1 MDDRKPSGNNQIL
14 KEKMKIGIS
23 VVIEAV
29 LIMLEI
35 YVLTQM
41 QDQLLIAGAMVIPMA
56 LTLYFL
62 ILSIIN
68 VSQYNKRMELERYE
82 DLYNAQKASYLIV
95 RKSFEELSKRLED
108 LEQVNN
114 LPAEE
119 IINAQKAVAK
129 LTISRNKENALALM
143 ESNESLIEQL
153 SSLERELKQN
163 NSSIAERQEK
173 LLEQTKKDLI
183 ERNRDLERQLLE
195 LQAKVAENR
204 QIVMPPMYAQ
214 PAPQMMPQQMDTVS
228 RQQDIKH
235 DDYAQEETDIS
246 FDGYDTPMVAEAP
259 SEEPELNTIAETIP
273 TETEEH
279 YVESDEDAE
288 TDTESEIAVE
298 TEPVI
303 EAEPAIEAEAEPTI
317 EAEAEVTPDPAPTV
331 TPVSDDPNHV
341 MTPDEIAAMFSG
353 ANAAEPVAEETAE
366 AEPVIEA
373 EAEPAI
379 EAEEEPVIEA
389 EAEATPEPV
398 PTVTPVS
405 DDPNHVMTPDE
416 IAAMFAGAS
425 TAESQVEAEPIAEPV
440 VEETAEAEPVIEA
453 EAEPAI
459 EAEAEPE
466 AVVEE
471 KAAEPVEEKAATS
484 VPDLSNN
491 DPNKMLTPEEI
502 EKLFANL

>member
-23 VVIEAV
+23 IVIEAV

-246 FDGYDTPMVAEAP
+246 FDGYDTRTVAEAP

-303 EAEPAIEAEAEPTI
+303 EAEAEATPEP
-317 EAEAEVTPDPAPTV
+317 VPVV

-366 AEPVIEA
+366 AEP
-373 EAEPAI
+373 AI
-379 EAEEEPVIEA
+379 EAEEEPVIED

-398 PTVTPVS
+398 PVVTPVS

-466 AVVEE
+466 AVIEE

>member
-23 VVIEAV
+23 IVIEAV

-35 YVLTQM
+35 YVLTLM

-246 FDGYDTPMVAEAP
+246 FDGYDTRTVAEAP

-303 EAEPAIEAEAEPTI
+303 EAEAKATPEP
-317 EAEAEVTPDPAPTV
+317 VPVV

-366 AEPVIEA
+366 AEP
-373 EAEPAI
+373 AI
-379 EAEEEPVIEA
+379 EAEEEPAIED

-398 PTVTPVS
+398 PVVTPVS

-466 AVVEE
+466 AVIEE

>member
-1 MDDRKPSGNNQIL
+1 MDDRKPIGNNQIL

-23 VVIEAV
+23 IVIEAV

-228 RQQDIKH
+228 RQKDIKH

-303 EAEPAIEAEAEPTI
+303 EAEAEPTI
-317 EAEAEVTPDPAPTV
+317 EAEAEV
-331 TPVSDDPNHV
+331 
-341 MTPDEIAAMFSG
+341 
-353 ANAAEPVAEETAE
+353 
-366 AEPVIEA
+366 
-373 EAEPAI
+373 
-379 EAEEEPVIEA
+379 
-389 EAEATPEPV
+389 TPEPV

-453 EAEPAI
+453 EAEPK
-459 EAEAEPE
+459 

>member
-23 VVIEAV
+23 IVIEAV

-246 FDGYDTPMVAEAP
+246 FDGYDTRTVAEAP

-303 EAEPAIEAEAEPTI
+303 EAE
-317 EAEAEVTPDPAPTV
+317 
-331 TPVSDDPNHV
+331 
-341 MTPDEIAAMFSG
+341 
-353 ANAAEPVAEETAE
+353 
-366 AEPVIEA
+366 
-373 EAEPAI
+373 
-379 EAEEEPVIEA
+379 
-389 EAEATPEPV
+389 AEATPEPV
-398 PTVTPVS
+398 PVVTPVS

-466 AVVEE
+466 AVIEE

>member
-23 VVIEAV
+23 IVIEAV

-246 FDGYDTPMVAEAP
+246 FDGYDTRTVAEAP

-303 EAEPAIEAEAEPTI
+303 EAEAEATPEP
-317 EAEAEVTPDPAPTV
+317 VPVV

-379 EAEEEPVIEA
+379 EAE
-389 EAEATPEPV
+389 
-398 PTVTPVS
+398 
-405 DDPNHVMTPDE
+405 
-416 IAAMFAGAS
+416 
-425 TAESQVEAEPIAEPV
+425 
-440 VEETAEAEPVIEA
+440 
-453 EAEPAI
+453 
-459 EAEAEPE
+459 AEPE
-466 AVVEE
+466 AVIEE

>member
-23 VVIEAV
+23 IVIEAV

-228 RQQDIKH
+228 RQKDIKH

-246 FDGYDTPMVAEAP
+246 FDGYDTRTVAEAP

-303 EAEPAIEAEAEPTI
+303 EAEAEATPEP
-317 EAEAEVTPDPAPTV
+317 VPVV

-379 EAEEEPVIEA
+379 EAE
-389 EAEATPEPV
+389 AEATPEPV
-398 PTVTPVS
+398 PTVAPVS

-459 EAEAEPE
+459 EAEAEPK
-466 AVVEE
+466 AV
-471 KAAEPVEEKAATS
+471 VEEKAATS

>member
-23 VVIEAV
+23 IVIEAV

-279 YVESDEDAE
+279 YVESDEVAE
-288 TDTESEIAVE
+288 TDTEPEIAVE

-303 EAEPAIEAEAEPTI
+303 EAEAEPAIEAEAE
-317 EAEAEVTPDPAPTV
+317 ATPEPVPVV

-366 AEPVIEA
+366 AEPAIEA

-379 EAEEEPVIEA
+379 EAEA
-389 EAEATPEPV
+389 EVTPEPV

-459 EAEAEPE
+459 EAEAEPK

>member
-23 VVIEAV
+23 IVIEAV

-228 RQQDIKH
+228 RQKDIKH

-303 EAEPAIEAEAEPTI
+303 EAEAEPTI
-317 EAEAEVTPDPAPTV
+317 EAEAEV
-331 TPVSDDPNHV
+331 
-341 MTPDEIAAMFSG
+341 
-353 ANAAEPVAEETAE
+353 
-366 AEPVIEA
+366 
-373 EAEPAI
+373 
-379 EAEEEPVIEA
+379 
-389 EAEATPEPV
+389 TPEPV

-459 EAEAEPE
+459 EAEAEPK

>member
-23 VVIEAV
+23 IVIEAV

-35 YVLTQM
+35 YVLTLM

-246 FDGYDTPMVAEAP
+246 FDGYDTRTVAEAP

-303 EAEPAIEAEAEPTI
+303 EAEAKATPEP
-317 EAEAEVTPDPAPTV
+317 VPVV

-366 AEPVIEA
+366 AEP
-373 EAEPAI
+373 AI
-379 EAEEEPVIEA
+379 EAEEEPAIED

-398 PTVTPVS
+398 PVVTPVS

-440 VEETAEAEPVIEA
+440 VEETAEEEPVIEA

-466 AVVEE
+466 AVIEE

>member
-1 MDDRKPSGNNQIL
+1 
-14 KEKMKIGIS
+14 
-23 VVIEAV
+23 
-29 LIMLEI
+29 
-35 YVLTQM
+35 M

-246 FDGYDTPMVAEAP
+246 FDGYDTRTVAEAP

-303 EAEPAIEAEAEPTI
+303 EAEAKATPEP
-317 EAEAEVTPDPAPTV
+317 VPVV

-366 AEPVIEA
+366 AEP
-373 EAEPAI
+373 AI
-379 EAEEEPVIEA
+379 EAEEEPAIED

-398 PTVTPVS
+398 PVVTPVS

-440 VEETAEAEPVIEA
+440 VEETAEEEPVIEA

-466 AVVEE
+466 AVIEE
-471 KAAEPVEEKAATS
+471 KAEEPVEEKAATS

>member
-23 VVIEAV
+23 IVIEAV

-228 RQQDIKH
+228 RQKDIKH

-303 EAEPAIEAEAEPTI
+303 EAEAEPTI
-317 EAEAEVTPDPAPTV
+317 EAEAEV
-331 TPVSDDPNHV
+331 
-341 MTPDEIAAMFSG
+341 
-353 ANAAEPVAEETAE
+353 
-366 AEPVIEA
+366 
-373 EAEPAI
+373 
-379 EAEEEPVIEA
+379 
-389 EAEATPEPV
+389 TPEPV

>member
-23 VVIEAV
+23 IVIEAV

-228 RQQDIKH
+228 RQKDIKH

-303 EAEPAIEAEAEPTI
+303 EAEAEPTI
-317 EAEAEVTPDPAPTV
+317 EAEAEVTPEPVPTV

-366 AEPVIEA
+366 AEPAIEA
-373 EAEPAI
+373 EAEPA
-379 EAEEEPVIEA
+379 IEA

-398 PTVTPVS
+398 PTVAPVS

-466 AVVEE
+466 AVIEE

>member
-23 VVIEAV
+23 IVIEAV

-68 VSQYNKRMELERYE
+68 VSQYNKRMEIERYE

-228 RQQDIKH
+228 RQKDIKH

-303 EAEPAIEAEAEPTI
+303 EAE
-317 EAEAEVTPDPAPTV
+317 
-331 TPVSDDPNHV
+331 
-341 MTPDEIAAMFSG
+341 
-353 ANAAEPVAEETAE
+353 
-366 AEPVIEA
+366 
-373 EAEPAI
+373 
-379 EAEEEPVIEA
+379 
-389 EAEATPEPV
+389 AEATPEPV
-398 PTVTPVS
+398 PVVTPVS

-459 EAEAEPE
+459 EAEAEPK

>member
-23 VVIEAV
+23 IVIEAV

-228 RQQDIKH
+228 RQKDIKH

-298 TEPVI
+298 TEP
-303 EAEPAIEAEAEPTI
+303 AIEAEAEPTI
-317 EAEAEVTPDPAPTV
+317 EAEAE
-331 TPVSDDPNHV
+331 
-341 MTPDEIAAMFSG
+341 
-353 ANAAEPVAEETAE
+353 
-366 AEPVIEA
+366 
-373 EAEPAI
+373 
-379 EAEEEPVIEA
+379 
-389 EAEATPEPV
+389 ATPEPV
-398 PTVTPVS
+398 PTVAPVS

-466 AVVEE
+466 AVIEE

>member
-23 VVIEAV
+23 IVIEAV

-246 FDGYDTPMVAEAP
+246 FDGYDTRTVAEAP

-303 EAEPAIEAEAEPTI
+303 EAEAK
-317 EAEAEVTPDPAPTV
+317 
-331 TPVSDDPNHV
+331 
-341 MTPDEIAAMFSG
+341 
-353 ANAAEPVAEETAE
+353 
-366 AEPVIEA
+366 
-373 EAEPAI
+373 
-379 EAEEEPVIEA
+379 
-389 EAEATPEPV
+389 ATPEPV
-398 PTVTPVS
+398 PVVTPVS

-440 VEETAEAEPVIEA
+440 VEETAEEEPVIEA

-466 AVVEE
+466 AVIEE
-471 KAAEPVEEKAATS
+471 KAEEPVEEKAATS

>member
-23 VVIEAV
+23 IVIEAV

-228 RQQDIKH
+228 RQKDIKH

-303 EAEPAIEAEAEPTI
+303 EAEAEPTI
-317 EAEAEVTPDPAPTV
+317 EAEAEVTPEPVPTV

-366 AEPVIEA
+366 AEPAIEA
-373 EAEPAI
+373 EAEPA
-379 EAEEEPVIEA
+379 IEA

-466 AVVEE
+466 AVIEE

>member
-23 VVIEAV
+23 IVIEAV

-303 EAEPAIEAEAEPTI
+303 EAEAEPTI
-317 EAEAEVTPDPAPTV
+317 EAEAEVTQEPVPTV

-366 AEPVIEA
+366 AEP
-373 EAEPAI
+373 AI
-379 EAEEEPVIEA
+379 EAEEEPAIED

-398 PTVTPVS
+398 PVVTPVS

-466 AVVEE
+466 AVIEE

>member
-23 VVIEAV
+23 IVIEAV

-228 RQQDIKH
+228 RQKDIKH

-246 FDGYDTPMVAEAP
+246 FDGYDTRTVAEAP

-303 EAEPAIEAEAEPTI
+303 EAEAEPTI
-317 EAEAEVTPDPAPTV
+317 EAEAEVTPEPVPTV

-366 AEPVIEA
+366 AEP
-373 EAEPAI
+373 AI
-379 EAEEEPVIEA
+379 EAEEEPAIED

-398 PTVTPVS
+398 PVVTPVS

-466 AVVEE
+466 AVIEE

>member
-23 VVIEAV
+23 IVIEAV

-173 LLEQTKKDLI
+173 ILEQTKKDLI

-246 FDGYDTPMVAEAP
+246 FDGYDTPTVAEAP

-279 YVESDEDAE
+279 YVESDEVAE
-288 TDTESEIAVE
+288 TDTEPEIAVE
-298 TEPVI
+298 T
-303 EAEPAIEAEAEPTI
+303 
-317 EAEAEVTPDPAPTV
+317 
-331 TPVSDDPNHV
+331 
-341 MTPDEIAAMFSG
+341 
-353 ANAAEPVAEETAE
+353 
-366 AEPVIEA
+366 
-373 EAEPAI
+373 
-379 EAEEEPVIEA
+379 EPVIEA

-398 PTVTPVS
+398 PVVTPVS

-459 EAEAEPE
+459 EAEAEATPEPVPVVTPVSDDPNHVMTPDEIAAMFAGASTAESQVEAEPIAEPVVEETAEAEPVIEAEAEPE

>member
-23 VVIEAV
+23 IVIEAV

-41 QDQLLIAGAMVIPMA
+41 QDQLLIAGAMVIPMV

-246 FDGYDTPMVAEAP
+246 FDGYDTRTVAEAP

-303 EAEPAIEAEAEPTI
+303 EAEAEATPEP
-317 EAEAEVTPDPAPTV
+317 VPVV

-353 ANAAEPVAEETAE
+353 ANAAEPVAEEKAETAE

-373 EAEPAI
+373 EEEPAI
-379 EAEEEPVIEA
+379 ED

-398 PTVTPVS
+398 PVVTPVS

-466 AVVEE
+466 AVIEE

>member
-23 VVIEAV
+23 IVIEAV

-41 QDQLLIAGAMVIPMA
+41 QDQLLIAGAMVIPIA

-246 FDGYDTPMVAEAP
+246 FDGYDTRTVAEAP

-303 EAEPAIEAEAEPTI
+303 EAEAKATPEP
-317 EAEAEVTPDPAPTV
+317 VPVV

-366 AEPVIEA
+366 AEP
-373 EAEPAI
+373 AI
-379 EAEEEPVIEA
+379 EAEEEPAIED

-398 PTVTPVS
+398 PVVTPVS

-440 VEETAEAEPVIEA
+440 VEETAEEEPVIEA

-466 AVVEE
+466 AVIEE

>member
-23 VVIEAV
+23 IVIEAV

-246 FDGYDTPMVAEAP
+246 FDGYDTRTVAEAP

-303 EAEPAIEAEAEPTI
+303 EAE
-317 EAEAEVTPDPAPTV
+317 
-331 TPVSDDPNHV
+331 
-341 MTPDEIAAMFSG
+341 
-353 ANAAEPVAEETAE
+353 
-366 AEPVIEA
+366 
-373 EAEPAI
+373 
-379 EAEEEPVIEA
+379 
-389 EAEATPEPV
+389 AEATPEPV
-398 PTVTPVS
+398 PVVTPVS

-440 VEETAEAEPVIEA
+440 VEETAEEEPVIEA

-466 AVVEE
+466 AVIEE

>member
-23 VVIEAV
+23 IVIEAV

-246 FDGYDTPMVAEAP
+246 FDGYDTRTVAEAP

-303 EAEPAIEAEAEPTI
+303 EAEAEATPEP
-317 EAEAEVTPDPAPTV
+317 VPVV

-366 AEPVIEA
+366 AEP
-373 EAEPAI
+373 AI
-379 EAEEEPVIEA
+379 ED

-398 PTVTPVS
+398 PVVTPVS

-416 IAAMFAGAS
+416 IATMFAGAS

-466 AVVEE
+466 AVIEE

>member
-23 VVIEAV
+23 IVIEAV

-246 FDGYDTPMVAEAP
+246 FDGYDTRTVAEAP

-303 EAEPAIEAEAEPTI
+303 EAE
-317 EAEAEVTPDPAPTV
+317 AEV
-331 TPVSDDPNHV
+331 
-341 MTPDEIAAMFSG
+341 
-353 ANAAEPVAEETAE
+353 
-366 AEPVIEA
+366 
-373 EAEPAI
+373 
-379 EAEEEPVIEA
+379 
-389 EAEATPEPV
+389 TPEPV

-440 VEETAEAEPVIEA
+440 VEETAEAEP
-453 EAEPAI
+453 AI

-466 AVVEE
+466 AVIEE

>member
-23 VVIEAV
+23 IVIEAV

-246 FDGYDTPMVAEAP
+246 FDGYDTRTVAEAP

-303 EAEPAIEAEAEPTI
+303 EAEAEATPEP
-317 EAEAEVTPDPAPTV
+317 VPVV

-366 AEPVIEA
+366 AEP
-373 EAEPAI
+373 AI
-379 EAEEEPVIEA
+379 EAEEEPAIED

-398 PTVTPVS
+398 PVVTPVS

-440 VEETAEAEPVIEA
+440 VEETAEEEPVNEA

-466 AVVEE
+466 AVIEE

>member
-23 VVIEAV
+23 IVIEAV

-68 VSQYNKRMELERYE
+68 VSQYNKRMEIERYE

-228 RQQDIKH
+228 RQKDIKH

-303 EAEPAIEAEAEPTI
+303 EAEAEPTI
-317 EAEAEVTPDPAPTV
+317 EAEAEVTPEPVPTV

-341 MTPDEIAAMFSG
+341 MTPDEIA
-353 ANAAEPVAEETAE
+353 
-366 AEPVIEA
+366 
-373 EAEPAI
+373 
-379 EAEEEPVIEA
+379 
-389 EAEATPEPV
+389 
-398 PTVTPVS
+398 
-405 DDPNHVMTPDE
+405 DPNHVMTPDE

-459 EAEAEPE
+459 EAEAEPK

>member
-23 VVIEAV
+23 IVIEAV

-68 VSQYNKRMELERYE
+68 VSQYNKRMEIERYE

-228 RQQDIKH
+228 RQKDIKH

-273 TETEEH
+273 TEPEEH

-303 EAEPAIEAEAEPTI
+303 EAEAEPTI
-317 EAEAEVTPDPAPTV
+317 EAEAEV
-331 TPVSDDPNHV
+331 
-341 MTPDEIAAMFSG
+341 
-353 ANAAEPVAEETAE
+353 
-366 AEPVIEA
+366 
-373 EAEPAI
+373 
-379 EAEEEPVIEA
+379 
-389 EAEATPEPV
+389 TPEPV

-459 EAEAEPE
+459 EAEAEPK

>member
-23 VVIEAV
+23 IVIEAV

-228 RQQDIKH
+228 RQKDIKH

-288 TDTESEIAVE
+288 TDTETEIAVE
-298 TEPVI
+298 T
-303 EAEPAIEAEAEPTI
+303 EPAIEAEAEPTI
-317 EAEAEVTPDPAPTV
+317 EAEAEVTPEPVPTV

-366 AEPVIEA
+366 AEPAIEA
-373 EAEPAI
+373 EAEPA
-379 EAEEEPVIEA
+379 IEA

-398 PTVTPVS
+398 PTVAPVS

-466 AVVEE
+466 AVIEE

>member
-23 VVIEAV
+23 IVIEAV

-228 RQQDIKH
+228 RQKDIKH

-303 EAEPAIEAEAEPTI
+303 EAE
-317 EAEAEVTPDPAPTV
+317 
-331 TPVSDDPNHV
+331 
-341 MTPDEIAAMFSG
+341 
-353 ANAAEPVAEETAE
+353 
-366 AEPVIEA
+366 
-373 EAEPAI
+373 
-379 EAEEEPVIEA
+379 
-389 EAEATPEPV
+389 AEATPEPV
-398 PTVTPVS
+398 PVVTPVS

-453 EAEPAI
+453 EAEP
-459 EAEAEPE
+459 E
-466 AVVEE
+466 AVIEE

>member
-23 VVIEAV
+23 IVIEAV

-246 FDGYDTPMVAEAP
+246 FDGYDTRTVAEAP
-259 SEEPELNTIAETIP
+259 SEEPELNTIAETSP

-303 EAEPAIEAEAEPTI
+303 EAEAK
-317 EAEAEVTPDPAPTV
+317 
-331 TPVSDDPNHV
+331 
-341 MTPDEIAAMFSG
+341 
-353 ANAAEPVAEETAE
+353 
-366 AEPVIEA
+366 
-373 EAEPAI
+373 
-379 EAEEEPVIEA
+379 
-389 EAEATPEPV
+389 ATPEPV
-398 PTVTPVS
+398 PVVTPVS

-440 VEETAEAEPVIEA
+440 VEETAEEEPVIEA

-466 AVVEE
+466 AVIEE
-471 KAAEPVEEKAATS
+471 KAEEPVEEKAATS

>member
-23 VVIEAV
+23 IVIEAV

-41 QDQLLIAGAMVIPMA
+41 QDQLFIAGAMVIPMA

-246 FDGYDTPMVAEAP
+246 FDGYDTRTVAEAP

-303 EAEPAIEAEAEPTI
+303 EAEAKATPEP
-317 EAEAEVTPDPAPTV
+317 VPVV

-366 AEPVIEA
+366 AEP
-373 EAEPAI
+373 AI
-379 EAEEEPVIEA
+379 EAEE
-389 EAEATPEPV
+389 
-398 PTVTPVS
+398 
-405 DDPNHVMTPDE
+405 
-416 IAAMFAGAS
+416 
-425 TAESQVEAEPIAEPV
+425 
-440 VEETAEAEPVIEA
+440 EPVIEA

-466 AVVEE
+466 AVIEE

>member
-23 VVIEAV
+23 IVIEAV

-246 FDGYDTPMVAEAP
+246 FDGYDTPTVAEAP

-279 YVESDEDAE
+279 YVESDEDAV

-298 TEPVI
+298 T
-303 EAEPAIEAEAEPTI
+303 EPAIEAEAEPTI
-317 EAEAEVTPDPAPTV
+317 EAEAEVIPEPVPTV

-353 ANAAEPVAEETAE
+353 ANAAEPVAEEKAE
-366 AEPVIEA
+366 T
-373 EAEPAI
+373 
-379 EAEEEPVIEA
+379 AEEEPVIEA
-389 EAEATPEPV
+389 EEEPAIEDEAEATPEPV
-398 PTVTPVS
+398 PVVTPVS

-453 EAEPAI
+453 EAEP
-459 EAEAEPE
+459 E

>member
-23 VVIEAV
+23 IVIEAV

-303 EAEPAIEAEAEPTI
+303 EAEAEPTI
-317 EAEAEVTPDPAPTV
+317 EAEAEVTPEPVPTV

-366 AEPVIEA
+366 AEPA
-373 EAEPAI
+373 
-379 EAEEEPVIEA
+379 IEA

-398 PTVTPVS
+398 PVVTPVS

>member
-23 VVIEAV
+23 IVIEAV

-246 FDGYDTPMVAEAP
+246 FDGYDTRTVAEAP

-303 EAEPAIEAEAEPTI
+303 EAEAKATPEP
-317 EAEAEVTPDPAPTV
+317 VPVV

-366 AEPVIEA
+366 AEP
-373 EAEPAI
+373 AI
-379 EAEEEPVIEA
+379 EAEEEPAIED

-398 PTVTPVS
+398 PVVTPVS

-466 AVVEE
+466 AVIEE
-471 KAAEPVEEKAATS
+471 KAEEPVEEKAATS

>member
-23 VVIEAV
+23 IVIEAV

-246 FDGYDTPMVAEAP
+246 FDGYDTPTVAEAP

-298 TEPVI
+298 TEP
-303 EAEPAIEAEAEPTI
+303 AIEAEAEPTI
-317 EAEAEVTPDPAPTV
+317 EAEAEATPEPVPVV

-366 AEPVIEA
+366 AEP
-373 EAEPAI
+373 AI
-379 EAEEEPVIEA
+379 EAEEEPAIED

-398 PTVTPVS
+398 PVVTPVS

-453 EAEPAI
+453 EAEP
-459 EAEAEPE
+459 E

>member
-23 VVIEAV
+23 IVIEAV

-68 VSQYNKRMELERYE
+68 VSQYNKRMELERYA

-246 FDGYDTPMVAEAP
+246 FDGYDTRTVAEAP

-303 EAEPAIEAEAEPTI
+303 EAEAKATPEP
-317 EAEAEVTPDPAPTV
+317 VPVV

-366 AEPVIEA
+366 AEP
-373 EAEPAI
+373 AI
-379 EAEEEPVIEA
+379 EAEEEPAIED

-398 PTVTPVS
+398 PVVTPVS

-440 VEETAEAEPVIEA
+440 VEETAEEEPVIEA

-466 AVVEE
+466 AVIEE

>member
-23 VVIEAV
+23 IVIEAV

-246 FDGYDTPMVAEAP
+246 FDGYDTRTVAEAP

-303 EAEPAIEAEAEPTI
+303 EAEAKATPEP
-317 EAEAEVTPDPAPTV
+317 VPVV

-366 AEPVIEA
+366 AEP
-373 EAEPAI
+373 AI
-379 EAEEEPVIEA
+379 EAEEEPAIED

-398 PTVTPVS
+398 PVVTPVS

-416 IAAMFAGAS
+416 IAAMFA
-425 TAESQVEAEPIAEPV
+425 
-440 VEETAEAEPVIEA
+440 
-453 EAEPAI
+453 
-459 EAEAEPE
+459 
-466 AVVEE
+466 
-471 KAAEPVEEKAATS
+471 
-484 VPDLSNN
+484 
-491 DPNKMLTPEEI
+491 
-502 EKLFANL
+502 

>member
-23 VVIEAV
+23 IVIEAV

-246 FDGYDTPMVAEAP
+246 FDGYDTRTVAEAP

-303 EAEPAIEAEAEPTI
+303 EAEAEATPEP
-317 EAEAEVTPDPAPTV
+317 VPVV

-366 AEPVIEA
+366 AEP
-373 EAEPAI
+373 AI
-379 EAEEEPVIEA
+379 EAEEEPAIEDEA
-389 EAEATPEPV
+389 EAIPEPV
-398 PTVTPVS
+398 PVVTPVS

-466 AVVEE
+466 AVIEE